1 MSQAVDALLEELQRL
16 KRAGVDHVFVSDEA
30 LSLLRRDAA
39 ATASPPARSA
49 RAMPSETTPSA
60 GRATAAEEPPAATE
74 VPPIPAAFAGSTG
87 TAAAESFSKLLA
99 TIDSTP
105 AHPAMKKSTLAGPLP
120 PPSAAPGKLPP
131 PPVVQLP
138 AGTKRERWEWLRQRV
153 LDCPTCKAHTPAG
166 LKVVFGVGSIDAG
179 IFFCGEAP
187 GGEEETQGE
196 PFVGPAG
203 QLLTKM
209 IVAMGLRR
217 EDVYIGNIL
226 NWRPQ
231 MESRASGK
239 SVSQVGNRPP
249 TEEEMAFGLPYLRA
263 QIEVVQPKVI
273 VALGSTAAQGLLGFG
288 SFKSLGSIRGKWQVF
303 NGTPLMVTYHPSYL
317 LRYGTPQAKR
327 QVWEDLLQ
335 VMEKV
340 GLPISEKQ
348 RGFFK

>member
-1 MSQAVDALLEELQRL
+1 MSQPVDALLEELQRL
-16 KRAGVDHVFVSDEA
+16 KRAGVDHVFVSEDA
-30 LSLLRRDAA
+30 LDLLRRESAPG
-39 ATASPPARSA
+39 TTSASADRPEPARA
-49 RAMPSETTPSA
+49 PRGTP
-60 GRATAAEEPPAATE
+60 AAEEEPEPPAE
-74 VPPIPAAFAGSTG
+74 IPPMPASFAGSTG
-87 TAAAESFSKLLA
+87 SAAAESFSKLIA
-99 TIDSTP
+99 TIDATP
-105 AHPAMKKSTLAGPLP
+105 AHPAMKKSTLAGPVP
-120 PPSAAPGKLPP
+120 PPTAASGKLPP

-153 LDCPTCKAHTPAG
+153 LDCPTCKAHTPPG
-166 LKVVFGVGSIDAG
+166 LKVVFGAGSIDAD

-187 GGEEETQGE
+187 GGEEEMQGE

-209 IVAMGLRR
+209 IVAMGLTR
-217 EDVYIGNIL
+217 DAVYIGNIL

-231 MESRASGK
+231 MEGRASGK
-239 SVSQVGNRPP
+239 SVAQVGNRPP
-249 TEEEMAFGLPYLRA
+249 TEEEMTFGLAYLRA

-288 SFKSLGSIRGKWQVF
+288 SFKSLGSIRGKWQIF

-327 QVWEDLLQ
+327 QVWEDLLE

>member
-1 MSQAVDALLEELQRL
+1 MNEALTAVVEELQRL
-16 KRAGVDHVFVSDEA
+16 KRTGVATVNVSAEA
-30 LSLLRRDAA
+30 LELLRRAQ
-39 ATASPPARSA
+39 S
-49 RAMPSETTPSA
+49 TTPA
-60 GRATAAEEPPAATE
+60 GPRADTRVTPHASVDEPPVAPAI
-74 VPPIPAAFAGSTG
+74 PPQYEGSTG
-87 TAAAESFSKLLA
+87 AAAAKSFSRLLT
-99 TIDSTP
+99 TIDQTP
-105 AHPAMKKSTLAGPLP
+105 AHPAMKKST
-120 PPSAAPGKLPP
+120 SVAAPSSDASTLPP
-131 PPVVQLP
+131 PPVIALP
-138 AGTKRERWEWLRQRV
+138 EGTKRERWEWLRQRV
-153 LDCPTCKAHTPAG
+153 LDCPVCKAHTPAG
-166 LKVVFGVGSIDAG
+166 LKVVFGVGNIDAD

-187 GGEEETQGE
+187 GGEEEIQGE

-209 IVAMGLRR
+209 IVGMGLTR
-217 EDVYIGNIL
+217 EKVYIGNIL

-231 MESRASGK
+231 MEPRASGK
-239 SVSQVGNRPP
+239 SAGQVGNRPP
-249 TEEEMAFGLPYLRA
+249 TETEMAFGLPYLRA

-288 SFKSLGSIRGKWQVF
+288 SFKSLGSIRGQWKSF
-303 NGTPLMVTYHPSYL
+303 NNTPLMVTYHPSYL

>member
-1 MSQAVDALLEELQRL
+1 MNEAVAAVVEELQRL
-16 KRAGVDHVFVSDEA
+16 KRSGVSTVYVSDDALRQLRAQAGGSGPASAPAQAPEPMSAQEA
-30 LSLLRRDAA
+30 PPVP
-39 ATASPPARSA
+39 AS
-49 RAMPSETTPSA
+49 
-60 GRATAAEEPPAATE
+60 
-74 VPPIPAAFAGSTG
+74 FAGSTG
-87 TAAAESFSKLLA
+87 AAAASSFSQLIASIDLPSSATAMKKASTATPASTAAAPA
-99 TIDSTP
+99 TR
-105 AHPAMKKSTLAGPLP
+105 
-120 PPSAAPGKLPP
+120 KLPQP
-131 PPVVQLP
+131 PLVQLP
-138 AGTKRERWEWLRQRV
+138 AGSKRERWEWLRQRV
-153 LDCPTCKAHTPAG
+153 LDCPTCLAHTPEG
-166 LKVVFGVGSIDAG
+166 LKVVFGVGNIDAD

-187 GGEEETQGE
+187 GGEEEIQGE

-209 IVAMGLRR
+209 IVAMGLKR

-231 MESRASGK
+231 MEGRASGK
-239 SVSQVGNRPP
+239 ATSQVGNRPP
-249 TEEEMAFGLPYLRA
+249 TEEEMSFGLPYLRA

-288 SFKSLGSIRGKWQVF
+288 SFKSLGSIRGKWQQF
-303 NGTPLMVTYHPSYL
+303 SGTPLMVTYHPSYL

>member
-1 MSQAVDALLEELQRL
+1 MNEAVSALVDELQRL
-16 KRAGVDHVFVSDEA
+16 RRAGVSSVYVSDEA
-30 LSLLRRDAA
+30 LALLGSRHGTSTTPA
-39 ATASPPARSA
+39 ATVPDAPAIA
-49 RAMPSETTPSA
+49 
-60 GRATAAEEPPAATE
+60 EPPA
-74 VPPIPAAFAGSTG
+74 VPAAFAGSTG
-87 TAAAESFSKLLA
+87 SAAAASFSQLIA
-99 TIDSTP
+99 SIDQPVSP
-105 AHPAMKKSTLAGPLP
+105 SSMKKAT
-120 PPSAAPGKLPP
+120 SAATVPAEASAGALPP
-131 PPVVQLP
+131 PPVISLP
-138 AGTKRERWEWLRQRV
+138 AGTKRERWEWLRKRV
-153 LDCPTCKAHTPAG
+153 IECPTCLAHTPQG
-166 LKVVFGVGSIDAG
+166 LKVVFGVGNIDAD

-187 GGEEETQGE
+187 GGEEEIQGE

-209 IVAMGLRR
+209 IIGMGLRR

-231 MESRASGK
+231 MEGRSSGK
-239 SVSQVGNRPP
+239 SITQVGNRPP
-249 TEEEMAFGLPYLRA
+249 SEAEMSFGLPYLRA
-263 QIEVVQPKVI
+263 QIEVVQPKVV

-288 SFKSLGSIRGKWQVF
+288 SFKSLGSIRGKWQTF

-348 RGFFK
+348 RGYFR